1 LSQLLDC
8 LVNYFSYAEDGEG
21 MPSRYFVYHV
31 VGGPG
36 ATAGAG
42 VAVVHTLAVYAG
54 GERCES
60 CQDFHV
66 VREGGP
72 AAAID
77 KALRYLDAFHGGD
90 RLRKVRTAI
99 RGDGPVGGGR
109 VLRPDPDAE
118 LPLRMSVEELLAR
131 LEAGQPVSI
140 LDARNDEDW
149 GGSGVKVR
157 GALRVPH
164 GQVPAGSL
172 PKDRLTVAYCTC
184 PNDAGAVLVAQELQ
198 GHGFRQ
204 AYALR
209 GGFDAWRAAGG
220 PVEPR

>member
-1 LSQLLDC
+1 MSQLLDC
-8 LVNYFSYAEDGEG
+8 LVNYFSHNEDASG
-21 MPSRYFVYHV
+21 MPARYFVYHV

-36 ATAGAG
+36 ATEGAG

-90 RLRKVRTAI
+90 RLRRVQTPV
-99 RGDGPVGGGR
+99 RGDSPAVLARRASAPAPVR
-109 VLRPDPDAE
+109 ISA
-118 LPLRMSVEELLAR
+118 EELLAR
-131 LEAGQPVSI
+131 VVAGQPVTI
-140 LDARNDEDW
+140 LDVRNDEDW
-149 GGSGVKVR
+149 GASDVKVR
-157 GALRVPH
+157 GAIRAPH
-164 GQVPAGSL
+164 EQVPAESL

-198 GHGFRQ
+198 ERGFRQ

-209 GGFDAWRAAGG
+209 GGFEAWLAAGG

>member
-1 LSQLLDC
+1 MSRLLDC
-8 LVNYFSYAEDGEG
+8 LVNYFSHTEDGEG

-36 ATAGAG
+36 ATAGSG

-66 VREGGP
+66 AREGGP

-90 RLRKVRTAI
+90 RLQQVRTAI
-99 RGDGPVGGGR
+99 RGDGAAVGGVMLPPG
-109 VLRPDPDAE
+109 PEAE
-118 LPLRMSVEELLAR
+118 APVRISAEELLAR
-131 LEAGQPVSI
+131 LEAGQPVTV
-140 LDARNDEDW
+140 LDVRNDEDW
-149 GGSGVKVR
+149 GRSGVKAR
-157 GALRVPH
+157 GAVRVGHDRLPP
-164 GQVPAGSL
+164 GPL

-184 PNDAGAVLVAQELQ
+184 PHDAGAVLVAQQLQ
-198 GHGFRQ
+198 AQGFRQ

>member
-1 LSQLLDC
+1 MSQLLDC
-8 LVNYFSYAEDGEG
+8 LVNYFGHNEDGAG

-36 ATAGAG
+36 ATEGAG

-99 RGDGPVGGGR
+99 RGGPVGGG
-109 VLRPDPDAE
+109 VLTPDPDAE
-118 LPLRMSVEELLAR
+118 PPLRMSVEELLAR
-131 LEAGQPVSI
+131 LEAGQPVTI

-149 GGSGVKVR
+149 GSSGVKVR
-157 GALRVPH
+157 GAIRVRH
-164 GQVPAGSL
+164 DQVPAGAL
-172 PKDRLTVAYCTC
+172 PNDRLTVAYCTC

-198 GHGFRQ
+198 ERGFRQ

>member
-1 LSQLLDC
+1 MGQPLDC
-8 LVNYFSYAEDGEG
+8 LVNYFSHNEDGAG

-54 GERCES
+54 GQRCES

-66 VREGGP
+66 VRDGGP

-77 KALRYLDAFHGGD
+77 KALRYLDAFHADD
-90 RLRKVRTAI
+90 RLRKVRSAI
-99 RGDGPVGGGR
+99 RGGGPVDGAP
-109 VLRPDPDAE
+109 LLPADPDAE
-118 LPLRMSVEELLAR
+118 PPARMSVEELLAR
-131 LEAGQPVSI
+131 LEAGQPVTV
-140 LDARNDEDW
+140 LDARNDEEW
-149 GGSGVKVR
+149 GRSGVKVR
-157 GALRVPH
+157 GAVRVDRDRL
-164 GQVPAGSL
+164 PAEPL

-198 GHGFRQ
+198 EHGFQQ

-209 GGFDAWRAAGG
+209 GGLDAWRAAGG